1 MTWFLLAAY
10 SETQEKR
17 HTLREKL
24 ISKKETGFA
33 DLGHSQSIHIAKDA
47 KIGKACFG
55 EEDSLKQDNARKMEG
70 IMKLSSVTEK
80 ALRLEAVSKDLN
92 LDRTLKNIFP

>member
-1 MTWFLLAAY
+1 M
-10 SETQEKR
+10 
-17 HTLREKL
+17 
-24 ISKKETGFA
+24 
-33 DLGHSQSIHIAKDA
+33 
-47 KIGKACFG
+47 
-55 EEDSLKQDNARKMEG
+55 KQDNARKMEG